1 MTAKI
6 SARAV
11 ETFSD
16 LVYDPS
22 CLCFGRAEHVVA
34 QVDGQCAC
42 DTRHV
47 RQRAR
52 VAAERADAAHEVAVL
67 ERGGGLGHNV
77 VAAQACRIAAANDS
91 AVHRAHDWNCQRSQR
106 RKAGEGTP

>member
-1 MTAKI
+1 MTARI

-11 ETFSD
+11 ETFTN

-22 CLCFGRAEHVVA
+22 CLCFGRAEYVVA

-47 RQRAR
+47 RESAR
-52 VAAERADAAHEVAVL
+52 KTAERADAAYEVAVL
-67 ERGGGLGHNV
+67 ERGGTLRHDV
-77 VAAQACRIAAANDS
+77 VT
-91 AVHRAHDWNCQRSQR
+91 V
-106 RKAGEGTP
+106 